1 MTLIHSHG
9 IAYFSNIAVIV
20 INNVDVPRSSNELER
35 KFVFQKFSLSW
46 IIEIIKSIKI
56 TYASHICLPTSFL
69 DRLID
74 RSIKQG
80 STSSTSI
87 PFQQEIKHP
96 FNQSFL
102 VQKHFARSS
111 LAKTMQD
118 FAEQLPGNEQLGPRL
133 FISRFTGHEARLS
146 DPFSSSGRS
155 RDYQNY

>member
-1 MTLIHSHG
+1 MTLIHSRG
-9 IAYFSNIAVIV
+9 IAYFSNITIIV
-20 INNVDVPRSSNELER
+20 NNNVDVPRSSNELER
-35 KFVFQKFSLSW
+35 KFVFQKFFLNHRNYKKYSQ
-46 IIEIIKSIKI
+46 I
-56 TYASHICLPTSFL
+56 TYASHIYLPTSSL
-69 DRLID
+69 DRSID

-96 FNQSFL
+96 FNQSSL